1 MRHQRSSEVITCIEA
16 SSVRTM
22 VSFVKSVAVPL
33 AIWSGSDSG
42 RLRSLTQAQFSSV
55 NCRGVKRRGE
65 HLPARH

>member
-1 MRHQRSSEVITCIEA
+1 MATICIEA

-42 RLRSLTQAQFSSV
+42 RLRSLTHAQFSSV
-55 NCRGVKRRGE
+55 NCRGGGA
-65 HLPARH
+65 PW